1 MLKNHGKGPGKSLN
15 LKISKSMN
23 PVNCIFKMN
32 NNNIQTEIKF
42 YFGNLLPVVFIIL
55 CQLTINHLKLTE
67 SGWARWQNI

>member
-1 MLKNHGKGPGKSLN
+1 
-15 LKISKSMN
+15 MN

-32 NNNIQTEIKF
+32 NDNIQTEIKF

-67 SGWARWQNI
+67 LGWARWQNI